1 MKLLFVSM
9 SARTIEDSSGNI
21 YLNSHM
27 NRKTIKRYADICDEF
42 RMILRDSGIR
52 CDEEE
57 AKHKYDLFPYDLAQL
72 DIGFNPYNPKTN
84 LIKVKKYK
92 ELEHLIE
99 NDILWA
105 DRVIL
110 ALSLIHISE
119 PTRRS

>member
-1 MKLLFVSM
+1 
-9 SARTIEDSSGNI
+9 
-21 YLNSHM
+21 M

-92 ELEHLIE
+92 ETMSAVQGNAELMEE
-99 NDILWA
+99 E
-105 DRVIL
+105 
-110 ALSLIHISE
+110 SS
-119 PTRRS
+119 